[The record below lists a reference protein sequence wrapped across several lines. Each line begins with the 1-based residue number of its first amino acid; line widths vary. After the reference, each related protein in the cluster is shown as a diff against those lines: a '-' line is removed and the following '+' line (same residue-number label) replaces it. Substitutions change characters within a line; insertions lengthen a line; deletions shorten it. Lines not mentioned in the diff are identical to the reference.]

1 MATKRKTMSDYQKRL
16 LNAIPGGAHTY
27 SRGYDQFP
35 SNAPEIL
42 LRGDGAYVF
51 DPEGNRYLDYGM
63 GLRGVNI
70 GYGEA
75 EIARAAFRQIE
86 YGNSL
91 TRPSLI
97 ELEAAEMMVDLIES
111 VDMVKFT
118 KNGSTAT
125 SAAVKLS
132 RAYTGRDMVARCL
145 EHPFFSYDDWFIGS
159 TQVTRGVPQAIS
171 DLTKT
176 FTYNDIRSLEMLF
189 DEHPGQFACVILE
202 AAATEEPK
210 NGFLLEVQQLCN
222 KHGVVFIIDEM
233 ITGFRWHLKGAQ
245 HYYGVKPDLCTFG
258 KGMANGFSV
267 ACIGGKREIMQLGSI
282 EFAGTE
288 RVFLLSTTN
297 GAEMCGLG
305 AFVATVGFMQREGVV
320 EYHWNYGERLI
331 SAIKKL
337 ADKHGISQSFKV
349 GGVACSPFYTTL
361 DALGKPC
368 PELRTVFSQEMVR
381 NGVLM
386 PWIAFSFRHGETELQ
401 KTIAAIDSAFLVYRK
416 ALDEG
421 WENYL
426 EGPAV
431 KPVFRKFN

>member
-1 MATKRKTMSDYQKRL
+1 MNNYQKRL
-16 LNAIPGGAHTY
+16 LNSIPGGAHTY

-42 LRGDGAYVF
+42 LRGYGAYVF
-51 DPEGNRYLDYGM
+51 DPDGKSFLDYGM

-75 EIARAAFRQIE
+75 EIASAAFRQIE

-91 TRPSLI
+91 TRPSLV
-97 ELEAAEMMVDLIES
+97 ELEAAETLIGLIES

-125 SAAVKLS
+125 SAAVKLA
-132 RAYTGRDMVARCL
+132 RAYTGRDMVARCQ

-159 TQVTRGVPQAIS
+159 TQVARGVPKSVS

-176 FTYNDIRSLEMLF
+176 FTYNDISSLEKLL
-189 DEHPGQFACVILE
+189 DEYPGQFACVILE

-210 NGFLLEVQQLCN
+210 DGFLLEVQKLCN
-222 KHGVVFIIDEM
+222 KNGVVFIIDEM

-245 HYYGVKPDLCTFG
+245 HYYGITPDLCTFG

-267 ACIGGKREIMQLGSI
+267 ACVGGRREIMQLGSI
-282 EFAGTE
+282 EFPGTE

-305 AFVATVGFMQREGVV
+305 AFVATVNFMQREKVV
-320 EYHWNYGERLI
+320 EYHWNYGERLV
-331 SAIKKL
+331 SAFKRL
-337 ADKHGISQSFKV
+337 ADKHGVGHSFKI
-349 GGVACSPFYTTL
+349 GGVPCSPFYATL
-361 DALGKPC
+361 NGEGKPC
-368 PELRTVFSQEMVR
+368 PALRTIFSQEMVR

-386 PWIAFSFRHGETELQ
+386 PWIAFSFRHGDAELE
-401 KTIAAIDSAFLVYRK
+401 KTIAAIDGAFLVYRK

-421 WENYL
+421 WEKYL